1 MKVLLII
8 EIALFA
14 IIFIKVIWFY
24 LVRDKEPTNMEV
36 LLLLFIIN
44 VLNNPPK

>member
-1 MKVLLII
+1 MKVLLIV

-14 IIFIKVIWFY
+14 IIFIKVTWYY
-24 LVRDKEPTNMEV
+24 LIKDKEPTNMEV

-44 VLNNPPK
+44 VLNNPK